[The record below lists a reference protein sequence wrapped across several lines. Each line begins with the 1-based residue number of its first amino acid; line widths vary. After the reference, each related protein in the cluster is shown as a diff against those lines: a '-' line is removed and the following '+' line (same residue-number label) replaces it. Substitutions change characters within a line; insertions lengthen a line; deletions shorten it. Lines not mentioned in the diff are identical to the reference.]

1 MGYGDLKT
9 SGLLLTINKRH
20 LLAVFVTGLEF
31 YKVKNWCFLS
41 PNFVHKFSI

>member
-31 YKVKNWCFLS
+31 YNVKKL
-41 PNFVHKFSI
+41 VFSFS